1 MTNIIHLSLSNIRK
15 LLGVK
20 VYAEDNTKCI
30 CTLSNSQ
37 TLSIVGGQ
45 GDDDGSAAVNHIGDD
60 NVYSSSKDVP
70 YSGTTVEEFD
80 PEK

>member
-45 GDDDGSAAVNHIGDD
+45 RDDDSATLHQVGSGRGYQSRN
-60 NVYSSSKDVP
+60 DVP
-70 YSGTTVEEFD
+70 EKGTVVDSYKPEED
-80 PEK
+80 